1 MPEKYHIETK
11 PVPPRRPRIGKF
23 GVVDWRE
30 DCARCHNCVK
40 KACVYDRYRQEA
52 EYVRTLETVDA
63 LFFECMGCF
72 SCVQNCTKGLLRLV
86 VNPVYE
92 ALGNAYWTP
101 EIIHTTWTQ
110 AETAKIP
117 VSGAGYRGPFT
128 GPGFDSMWT
137 DMSEIVRPTRD
148 GIHGREYI
156 STAVDL
162 GRKPASLIFERG
174 EGVPPLRVVG
184 VPPAMRGQDALDT
197 EDKGRMSSPQISC
210 LSIQMPLILDLPSPR
225 HTLPKLG
232 PALRE
237 AAARTDIIALASPS
251 DWPFDGENIDR
262 VLPHTAFCLHP
273 EQPVVPPQSPAKTR
287 LVETYDDPDV
297 IERIRRLKEKYP
309 GMVVSVRVPLDA
321 HGVQRAID
329 LAAQAEVEVLHVV
342 ADPNGNQIGVEQPL
356 FLRDMIR
363 RIHTTLIEKG
373 IRDEIT
379 LIAGGGIALPEHMA
393 KAIICGADVVSI
405 NLPLMIALECH
416 LCDHCEP
423 GLPCPAR
430 LEDVPFDYAVGRMVN
445 LIAAWHDQLIEV
457 MGAMGMREA
466 RRLRGDVGRAMFF
479 EDLEEETF
487 GKLFGTRK

>member
-11 PVPPRRPRIGKF
+11 PVLPRRPRVGKF

-52 EYVRTLETVDA
+52 EYLRTLEAVDA

-92 ALGNAYWTP
+92 ALGNSYWTP
-101 EIIHTTWTQ
+101 DIIHTTWTQ

-117 VSGAGYRGPFT
+117 VSGAGYRGPFS
-128 GPGFDSMWT
+128 GPGFDGMWT

-156 STAVDL
+156 STAVDI
-162 GRKPASLIFERG
+162 GRKPAYLTFDRSMGILPMSLTGVSRV
-174 EGVPPLRVVG
+174 EGQEG
-184 VPPAMRGQDALDT
+184 PATHRQDADAT
-197 EDKGRMSSPQISC
+197 SC
-210 LSIQMPLILDLPSPR
+210 LSIQMPLILDLPSPH

-237 AAARTDIIALASPS
+237 AAVRTDIIALASPS
-251 DWPFDGENIDR
+251 AWPFDGEDTER
-262 VLPHTAFCLHP
+262 VLPHTAFCLNP
-273 EQPVVPPQSPAKTR
+273 EQPVVPPESLAKTR
-287 LVETYDDPDV
+287 LLETYDGPDV
-297 IERIRRLKEKYP
+297 IDRLQRLKDKYP
-309 GMVVSVRVPLDA
+309 EMVVSVRVPLDA

-329 LAAQAEVEVLHVV
+329 LAVRAEVEVLHVV
-342 ADPNGNQIGVEQPL
+342 ADPNGNQIGVQKPL
-356 FLRDMIR
+356 FLKDMIR

-373 IRDEIT
+373 VRDEIT

-405 NLPLMIALECH
+405 DLPLMIALECH
-416 LCDHCEP
+416 LCDQCAP
-423 GLPCPAR
+423 GMPCPAR
-430 LEDVPFDYAVGRMVN
+430 LDDVPRDYAVGRMVN

-479 EDLEEETF
+479 EDLEEDTF
-487 GKLFGTRK
+487 GKLFGKRK

>member
-11 PVPPRRPRIGKF
+11 PVLPRRPRVGKF

-52 EYVRTLETVDA
+52 EYIRTLEAVDA

-86 VNPVYE
+86 LNPVYE
-92 ALGNAYWTP
+92 ALGNSYWTP
-101 EIIHTTWTQ
+101 DIIHTTWTQ

-117 VSGAGYRGPFT
+117 VSGAGYRGPFS

-156 STAVDL
+156 STAVDI
-162 GRKPASLIFERG
+162 GRKPAYLNF
-174 EGVPPLRVVG
+174 
-184 VPPAMRGQDALDT
+184 QDKSFRIDT
-197 EDKGRMSSPQISC
+197 SC

-232 PALRE
+232 PAIRE
-237 AAARTDIIALASPS
+237 AAVRTDILALVGPS
-251 DWPFDGENIDR
+251 DWPFVGENVDR
-262 VLPHTAFCLHP
+262 LLPHTAFCLNP
-273 EQPVVPPQSPAKTR
+273 MQPVVPPQSLDKTR
-287 LVETYDDPDV
+287 LVETYDGPDV
-297 IERIRRLKEKYP
+297 VDRIKRLKNNYP
-309 GMVVSVRVPLDA
+309 GIVVSVRLPLDVN
-321 HGVQRAID
+321 GVARAVE
-329 LAAQAEVEVLHVV
+329 LAGLAEVEVLHVV
-342 ADPNGNQIGVEQPL
+342 ADLDGNQIDVERPL

-373 IRDEIT
+373 VRDEVT

-405 NLPLMIALECH
+405 DLPLMIALECH
-416 LCDHCEP
+416 LCDRCEQ
-423 GLPCPAR
+423 GMPCPAR
-430 LEDVPFDYAVGRMVN
+430 LDDVPFDYAVGRMVN

-479 EDLEEETF
+479 EDLEEDTF
-487 GKLFGTRK
+487 GKLFGKRK

>member
-11 PVPPRRPRIGKF
+11 PVPPRRPRVGKF

-52 EYVRTLETVDA
+52 EYVRTLEAVDA

-86 VNPVYE
+86 VNPVYQ
-92 ALGNAYWTP
+92 ALGNSYWTP
-101 EIIHTTWTQ
+101 DIIHTTWTQ

-117 VSGAGYRGPFT
+117 VSGAGYRGPFS

-156 STAVDL
+156 STAVDI
-162 GRKPASLIFERG
+162 GRKPAYLTF
-174 EGVPPLRVVG
+174 
-184 VPPAMRGQDALDT
+184 
-197 EDKGRMSSPQISC
+197 EDKSFRIDASC

-225 HTLPKLG
+225 HTLPQLG
-232 PALRE
+232 RALRE
-237 AAARTDIIALASPS
+237 AAVRTDIIALASPCA
-251 DWPFDGENIDR
+251 WPFDGEDIDR
-262 VLPHTAFCLHP
+262 VLPHTAFCLNP
-273 EQPVVPPQSPAKTR
+273 EQPVVPPQSLAKTR
-287 LVETYDDPDV
+287 LVEIYDGPDV
-297 IERIRRLKEKYP
+297 TDRIQRLKDKLP

-321 HGVQRAID
+321 NGVQRAID
-329 LAAQAEVEVLHVV
+329 LAMLAEVEVLHVV
-342 ADPNGNQIGVEQPL
+342 ADLNGNQIGVEKPL
-356 FLRDMIR
+356 FLKDMIR
-363 RIHTTLIEKG
+363 RIHTTLIERG
-373 IRDEIT
+373 GRDEVT

-393 KAIICGADVVSI
+393 KAIICGADLVSVD
-405 NLPLMIALECH
+405 LPLMIALECH

-430 LEDVPFDYAVGRMVN
+430 LDDMPLDYAVGRMVN

-479 EDLEEETF
+479 EDLEEDTF
-487 GKLFGTRK
+487 GKLFGKRK